1 MARKR
6 LTTEEKYIVQESKE
20 LYLGERLTWL
30 KRMATAFPAFK
41 YRNYKLYFTGQVISL
56 VGFWLQIVA
65 EGWLIFQLTHSPLWV
80 GIIGAV
86 STIPSLFL
94 SLIGGVIVDRMSKKK
109 ILIATQTAALVLALL
124 LGFLVQFNLMN
135 VWYLTILAFFLGV
148 VDAID
153 TPARQAFVV
162 ELVGKEDLSSAI
174 ALNSGMFNFARVLGP
189 SIAGILIGVIGLFG
203 AFYINAISFI
213 PAIIAI
219 NMLIVSKMPERVH
232 PHPMEAI
239 KEGVRYSYNHT
250 TIRILMIFAAV
261 VTIFGWSY
269 STLLPVMV
277 ENIFHKGATELGY
290 MYAASGV
297 GSLLATALISAFS
310 KKVKET
316 TFIFSGSAIFG
327 IGILLFTLTSSFYIA
342 LLFLFLIGFGLTMQF
357 SVINVVIQHL
367 VSDEIRGRVMSIYT
381 VMFLGMSPFGSFL
394 IGALADKFNSDHA
407 IQIGISVVALFVVY
421 VFINREKLFV
431 PVKE

>member
-30 KRMATAFPAFK
+30 KRIATAFPAFK
-41 YRNYKLYFTGQVISL
+41 YRNYKLYFTGQIISL

-65 EGWLIFQLTHSPLWV
+65 EGWLIFQLTHSPFWV
-80 GIIGAV
+80 GVISAV

-94 SLIGGVIVDRMSKKK
+94 ALIGGVIVDRFNKKK
-109 ILIATQTAALVLALL
+109 ILIVTQASALVVAVI
-124 LGFLVQFNLMN
+124 LGIFVQFHIMT
-135 VWYLTILAFFLGV
+135 VVYLTILAFLSGV
-148 VDAID
+148 IDAID

-162 ELVGKEDLSSAI
+162 DLVDKEDLSSAI
-174 ALNSGMFNFARVLGP
+174 ALNSGVFNFARVLGP
-189 SIAGILIGVIGLFG
+189 SIAGILIGFTGLFG

-219 NMLIVSKMPERVH
+219 DMMIVRLLPEQEH
-232 PHPMEAI
+232 PHPIEAI
-239 KEGVRYSYNHT
+239 KEGIKFSFSHN

-297 GSLLATALISAFS
+297 GSLIATMLISAYA
-310 KKVKET
+310 KKIKET
-316 TFIFSGSAIFG
+316 TFIFAGSLIFCLG
-327 IGILLFTLTSSFYIA
+327 LFLFTLTGSFSVA

-357 SVINVVIQHL
+357 SVINSAIQHL
-367 VSDEIRGRVMSIYT
+367 VNDQIRGRVMSIYT

-394 IGALADKFNSDHA
+394 VGALADKLKSDHA
-407 IQIGISVVALFVVY
+407 IQIGVGVVALFVIY
-421 VFINREKLFV
+421 VFLNRKRLFL
-431 PVKE
+431 PVKD